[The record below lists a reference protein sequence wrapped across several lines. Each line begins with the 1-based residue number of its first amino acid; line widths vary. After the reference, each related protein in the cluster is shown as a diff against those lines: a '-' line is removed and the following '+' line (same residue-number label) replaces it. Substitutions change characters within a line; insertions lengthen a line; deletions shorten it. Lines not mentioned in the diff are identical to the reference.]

1 METNLTY
8 RNEDDKCYGTTG
20 MAVAFVMLD
29 GDELIDAVNLDADSD
44 AVIEYASDFYFAG
57 NPGLSAKSAW
67 NTILKHFNYSMAAAI
82 GNVMCRRYVL
92 DRERFDDDTK
102 RFLIDLM
109 IEEGRDECN
118 LDDDETRRLFDKNF
132 VYLTRVFTHQGVQS
146 VCHDFASTLKR
157 RRRLSRLELLEELRA
172 LGHY

>member
-44 AVIEYASDFYFAG
+44 AVIEYASDFYFVG

>member
-1 METNLTY
+1 METNLKY

-29 GDELIDAVNLDADSD
+29 GDELIDAVDLDAAAD
-44 AVIEYASDFYFAG
+44 AVIEYASDYYFAG

-92 DRERFDDDTK
+92 DHERFDDDTK
-102 RFLIDLM
+102 RFLLDLM
-109 IEEGRDECN
+109 IEEGHNECN

-132 VYLTRVFTHQGVQS
+132 VYLTRVFTHQGVQG

>member
-1 METNLTY
+1 
-8 RNEDDKCYGTTG
+8 
-20 MAVAFVMLD
+20 
-29 GDELIDAVNLDADSD
+29 
-44 AVIEYASDFYFAG
+44 
-57 NPGLSAKSAW
+57 
-67 NTILKHFNYSMAAAI
+67 
-82 GNVMCRRYVL
+82 MCRRYVL